1 MAHLTATEIS
11 FADRELI
18 TLPEAMGF
26 VLVKDYATF
35 KKHFIDKGLRWYRQI
50 GQRVYYRKKD
60 LLDFVEVTGE
70 RYPEIRTTL
79 KGPREKVKR
88 EFVTRE
94 KNITIADLM

>member
-1 MAHLTATEIS
+1 MKLFVIS
-11 FADRELI
+11 KSVVIQVL
-18 TLPEAMGF
+18 L

-35 KKHFIDKGLRWYRQI
+35 KKHFIDKGLRWDRQI

-79 KGPREKVKR
+79 KGPREKTKR
-88 EFVTRE
+88 EFVT
-94 KNITIADLM
+94 LM